1 MSSHNTEA
9 LNNINALR
17 DIIEQK
23 RIKISL
29 DDINTLRD
37 IIEQKRA
44 KIDKLYNEI
53 NGLRCT
59 IEFQTMELNEYERAF
74 KIQLETKDE
83 NINP

>member
-1 MSSHNTEA
+1 MSC
-9 LNNINALR
+9 NINALR

-23 RIKISL
+23 KIKISL

-37 IIEQKRA
+37 IIEQKRV
-44 KIDKLYNEI
+44 KIDKLYNKI

-59 IEFQTMELNEYERAF
+59 IEFQTLELNEYIRAF

>member
-1 MSSHNTEA
+1 MSSHNTDA
-9 LNNINALR
+9 LNDINALR

-37 IIEQKRA
+37 IIEQKRI
-44 KIDKLYNEI
+44 KIDKLYNKI
-53 NGLRCT
+53 NGLRYT

-74 KIQLETKDE
+74 KTQLETKDE

>member
-1 MSSHNTEA
+1 MSCNTDA
-9 LNNINALR
+9 LNDINAFR

-37 IIEQKRA
+37 IIEQKRV

-59 IEFQTMELNEYERAF
+59 IEFQTMELKEYERAF
-74 KIQLETKDE
+74 KNQLETKDE